1 MTTQKTQYVEVRTDI
16 KAKLL
21 AIGGILLTILFIAIS
36 GYFTIGGL
44 VNSFERLSR
53 GSYYLEVSVWD
64 LPVLFLMPCLISLV
78 YLTLLFLFNRMTQKA
93 REQFWK
99 VWIFFT
105 GCFLVTRLF
114 YGFWLSHY
122 VESKGYHF
130 CWYYSN
136 VSMMTPNV
144 YMNQPDLCY
153 PVNPKSDILP
163 WFDEQEA
170 KGIVLTPDMVKAQ
183 ADKISEAYEAQ
194 FRY

>member
-1 MTTQKTQYVEVRTDI
+1 MTTQKTQYVEVPTDL
-16 KAKLL
+16 KTKLL
-21 AIGGILLTILFIAIS
+21 AISVIFIVLFLVILGGHSSF
-36 GYFTIGGL
+36 YDL
-44 VNSFERLSR
+44 VDGFERLNR
-53 GSYYLEVSVWD
+53 VSYYVEVSVWD
-64 LPVLFLMPCLISLV
+64 LPILFTIPCVLSIGYGCI
-78 YLTLLFLFNRMTQKA
+78 LLLFNRVTEKA
-93 REQFWK
+93 RRLTLK
-99 VWIFFT
+99 IGVFF
-105 GCFLVTRLF
+105 GICFLAIRPF

-194 FRY
+194 FR